1 MFAIVATSGK
11 QYRVEPG
18 ATIVVDHIDA
28 EVGDEITLEDVLL
41 VSDKDLKV
49 GTPNVKGAKVTCK
62 VVDHHKGD
70 KVITF
75 KYRRTRRS
83 RRRVGFR
90 ASHTTLEISKIKA

>member
-18 ATIVVDHIDA
+18 ATIVVDRIEAD
-28 EVGDEITLEDVLL
+28 VGDEITLEDVLL
-41 VSDKDLKV
+41 VSDKDLKI
-49 GTPNVKGAKVTCK
+49 GQPTIEGAKITCK
-62 VVDHHKGD
+62 VLDHHKGD

>member
-18 ATIVVDHIDA
+18 ATITIDHIDA
-28 EVGDEITLEDVLL
+28 EVGSEITLEDVLL
-41 VSDKDLKV
+41 VSDKDV
-49 GTPNVKGAKVTCK
+49 TIGQPTIKGAKVMAK
-62 VVDHHKGD
+62 VIDHHKGD
-70 KVITF
+70 KIITF

-90 ASHTTLEISKIKA
+90 ALHTTLEISTIKA

>member
-18 ATIVVDHIDA
+18 ATIIIDRIDA
-28 EVGDEITLEDVLL
+28 EVGSEVTLDEVLL
-41 VSDKDLKV
+41 VSDKDVMIGQPTL
-49 GTPNVKGAKVTCK
+49 KGAKVMAK

-70 KVITF
+70 KVITV
-75 KYRRTRRS
+75 KYRPTRRS

-90 ASHTTLEISKIKA
+90 AAHTTLEISKIKV